1 MSADNTIVILKLSDQ
16 YRVMEMGAFENL
28 YWSHSSEKLTDDL
41 IPPRI
46 FEHFKTAKTFID
58 ESDARAYSEKLYK
71 SSYIVEY
78 GIQTIEINKTWAK
91 LLELSRDVLLK
102 EKMDVLSRVAETTYE
117 KEKVSGLIDEINYT
131 YSDILKEIVKTM

>member
-28 YWSHSSEKLTDDL
+28 YWSHSTQDVTDKL
-41 IPPRI
+41 IPSRI
-46 FEHFKTAKTFID
+46 FEYFKTAKTFVEEI
-58 ESDARAYSEKLYK
+58 DARAYSEKLYK

-102 EKMDVLSRVAETTYE
+102 EKMDVLSRIAESTYE
-117 KEKVSGLIDEINYT
+117 KEKVSSLIDEINYT

>member
-28 YWSHSSEKLTDDL
+28 YWSHSTEDITDKL
-41 IPPRI
+41 IPSRV
-46 FEHFKTAKTFID
+46 FEYFKNAKVFFE
-58 ESDARAYSEKLYK
+58 ESDAKVYAEKLYK

-78 GIQTIEINKTWAK
+78 GIQTIEINKTWGK

-102 EKMDVLSRVAETTYE
+102 EKMDVLSRIAESTYE
-117 KEKVSGLIDEINYT
+117 KEKVSSLIDEINYT